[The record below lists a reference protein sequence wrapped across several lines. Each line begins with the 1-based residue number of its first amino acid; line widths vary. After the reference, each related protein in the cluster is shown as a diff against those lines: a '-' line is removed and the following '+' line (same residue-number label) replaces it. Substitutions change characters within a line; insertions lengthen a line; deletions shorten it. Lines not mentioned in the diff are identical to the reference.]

1 RNALVI
7 IELAVALI
15 LLVGASLFVRSFLN
29 LQSASPGFDTAPLLT
44 ARFFMAGGTYATVE
58 QKAQRVDDI
67 MRRVAALP
75 GVVAAFASNF
85 VPLDAGGG
93 SGHAI
98 VDGRAA
104 PAGEEPA
111 ILFTAVTPHLYQT
124 MGLPILKGRDFLDA
138 EGAGRTPVAVINE
151 TMAKKLWPGTDAIGR
166 RFRLVE
172 TEPAEWLTV
181 IGVAPDIR
189 MFDRDDDKPPLAAAY
204 VPYRFAGFEN
214 IGLTIRAA
222 NKNPAALAAAVR
234 SEIRASDAGL
244 PIFNVRTME
253 DLRREGFWQF
263 RVFAYMF
270 GIFGAAALFLAGVGV
285 YGVLSLSVS
294 QRTQEIGVRIALGA
308 SRAAVLGLVVRQ
320 GAMLALIGVIGGLVG
335 ALGITLVIRSLLYNV
350 TPTDPLSFGGVT
362 LFLAVIA
369 VLASYL
375 PARRATNVDPIIA
388 LRNEQ
393 S

>member
-1 RNALVI
+1 
-7 IELAVALI
+7 
-15 LLVGASLFVRSFLN
+15 
-29 LQSASPGFDTAPLLT
+29 
-44 ARFFMAGGTYATVE
+44 
-58 QKAQRVDDI
+58 
-67 MRRVAALP
+67 
-75 GVVAAFASNF
+75 
-85 VPLDAGGG
+85 
-93 SGHAI
+93 
-98 VDGRAA
+98 
-104 PAGEEPA
+104 
-111 ILFTAVTPHLYQT
+111 
-124 MGLPILKGRDFLDA
+124 
-138 EGAGRTPVAVINE
+138 
-151 TMAKKLWPGTDAIGR
+151 
-166 RFRLVE
+166 
-172 TEPAEWLTV
+172 
-181 IGVAPDIR
+181 
-189 MFDRDDDKPPLAAAY
+189 
-204 VPYRFAGFEN
+204 
-214 IGLTIRAA
+214 
-222 NKNPAALAAAVR
+222 
-234 SEIRASDAGL
+234 
-244 PIFNVRTME
+244 
-253 DLRREGFWQF
+253 
-263 RVFAYMF
+263 MF